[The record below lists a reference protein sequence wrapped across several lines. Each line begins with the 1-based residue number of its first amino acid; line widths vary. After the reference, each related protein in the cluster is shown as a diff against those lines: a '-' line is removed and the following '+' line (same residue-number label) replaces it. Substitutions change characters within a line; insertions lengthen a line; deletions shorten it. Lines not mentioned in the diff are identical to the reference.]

1 MWEIYKWE
9 DNNYV
14 YLNDASCEAQK
25 WIALAQ
31 GYAHW

>member
-1 MWEIYKWE
+1 M
-9 DNNYV
+9 DSTGSGLCPLV
-14 YLNDASCEAQK
+14 DDASCEAQK